1 MPGNLLQRG
10 FAVWIGANHL
20 EAVGA
25 VDELL
30 EALGDAGLIFD
41 DADAD
46 GLSRMDCHEVGCGL
60 TTCLHN

>member
-20 EAVGA
+20 EAIGA

-46 GLSRMDCHEVGCGL
+46 GLS
-60 TTCLHN
+60 